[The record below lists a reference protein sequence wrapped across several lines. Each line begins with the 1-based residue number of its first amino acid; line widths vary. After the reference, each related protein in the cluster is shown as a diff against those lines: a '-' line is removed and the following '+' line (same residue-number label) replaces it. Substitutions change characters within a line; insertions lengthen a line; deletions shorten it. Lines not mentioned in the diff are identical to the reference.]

1 MGLEEEMKETSES
14 VYPGKQI
21 AVIEEFLPGSGTY
34 VSDNGFVRSVETGVV
49 TKNLKSRKVSVAPRK
64 RVDLPR
70 IGDEVMGVVISLS
83 GVFGNVTIESVNGV
97 PYKGAK
103 GVLYPTRRVRKNERQ
118 FDPGD
123 FIVGVIESDIN
134 RTYHVSI
141 RDGRHGVILGACQ
154 QCGAKLGRKRGPR
167 PVLRCGRCGEER
179 MAKISGLYGRLP

>member
-1 MGLEEEMKETSES
+1 MKETSES

-21 AVIEEFLPGSGTY
+21 AVIEEFLPGPGTY
-34 VSDNGFVRSVETGVV
+34 TSDDGFVRSVETGVA
-49 TKNLKSRKVSVAPRK
+49 TKDLKNRKVSVATRK
-64 RVDLPR
+64 RVGLPR

-83 GVFGNVTIESVNGV
+83 GVWGNITIESINGV
-97 PYKGAK
+97 PWKSAK

-123 FIVGVIESDIN
+123 FIVGVIDSDIN

-141 RDGRHGVILGACQ
+141 RDGRHGVILGLCQ
-154 QCGAKLGRKRGPR
+154 QCGATLRRKRGPR

-179 MAKISGLYGRLP
+179 MAKISGLYGRLT